1 MNVYCREGTLFFTSN
16 EERVLFTSD
25 EHRYYDVWSCQ
36 KACEICIYLFGLFDL
51 NKLCRQI
58 LGIPIGTNLASL
70 VAESLS
76 LLATAS
82 RLFAIAWG
90 FTSGFSSQLFM
101 RIFIRA
107 YAHYFLIRRNAAL
120 LR

>member
-1 MNVYCREGTLFFTSN
+1 MLFKDFCSIFSSNRYFVQKSGTILAFLVEGHSKNISVKLFWTLAIGVADVVLIFF
-16 EERVLFTSD
+16 F
-25 EHRYYDVWSCQ
+25 
-36 KACEICIYLFGLFDL
+36 
-51 NKLCRQI
+51 
-58 LGIPIGTNLASL
+58 
-70 VAESLS
+70 LS

-107 YAHYFLIRRNAAL
+107 L
-120 LR
+120 LLNQTQCSTITVN

>member
-1 MNVYCREGTLFFTSN
+1 MIHASTEAEKSLIYIFFLLENRKTM
-16 EERVLFTSD
+16 T
-25 EHRYYDVWSCQ
+25 
-36 KACEICIYLFGLFDL
+36 
-51 NKLCRQI
+51 NKWK
-58 LGIPIGTNLASL
+58 
-70 VAESLS
+70 S

-107 YAHYFLIRRNAAL
+107 LLLNQTHYYGELNVKQRNL
-120 LR
+120 YGFFISLT

>member
-1 MNVYCREGTLFFTSN
+1 MMTGS
-16 EERVLFTSD
+16 VLFV
-25 EHRYYDVWSCQ
+25 YDLKINFFMTQ
-36 KACEICIYLFGLFDL
+36 HF
-51 NKLCRQI
+51 
-58 LGIPIGTNLASL
+58 
-70 VAESLS
+70 LS

-107 YAHYFLIRRNAAL
+107 L
-120 LR
+120 LLNQTQCGTITVNGM